1 MSKGRIISIALTS
14 LDLTSCLLLRG
25 SSHEQRPAGGG
36 QSFLQILSGDA
47 GGTRYRQLRPVRQ
60 PAGSVRVLSC
70 WVQQQQEEHCLMLN
84 QRNRCFLSF
93 NSKMK
98 DNKNASEIIKTV
110 NMLVS
115 AMNSEYLWEY
125 MTRRFC
131 TSLRWAR
138 RQTSVSDGNFY
149 RI

>member
-1 MSKGRIISIALTS
+1 
-14 LDLTSCLLLRG
+14 
-25 SSHEQRPAGGG
+25 
-36 QSFLQILSGDA
+36 
-47 GGTRYRQLRPVRQ
+47 
-60 PAGSVRVLSC
+60 
-70 WVQQQQEEHCLMLN
+70 MLEMER
-84 QRNRCFLSF
+84 RNRCFLSF